1 MSAAAPP
8 VHVSN
13 TTGDLVPATAAD
25 LDERLALALRL
36 VDAVLDCDDRLV
48 KHLVLEE
55 HAECWVQDAQGWTA
69 LHAAAHTGNVDHI
82 KLLLRKG
89 NAVWSIPDNLGCTA
103 GDIAFSMNNTDAYE
117 ELLAEGIRS
126 EMLRA
131 VLEAAHSSGAS
142 DAGSDDAIDAD
153 MAAANA
159 LSAEG
164 DDQATATD
172 ASTTTAAAATATA
185 QLSTASDN
193 ATFLASRL
201 TFTHDSRGQPI
212 ALDAE
217 GNGVMMGWESGIMHQ
232 TARRMCEPAWGD
244 RRQKTWDELHREE
257 EGDREPLRVM
267 NVGFGLGI
275 VDTYLQEYYP
285 TQHLII
291 EPHPDVLAFARDNGW
306 FHKPGVRF
314 YEGTWKDY
322 LKALEAGD
330 EEYVGWDGIYFDTYS
345 EHYADLHAF
354 FQTLP
359 DLLSTSPNAR
369 FSFFHGLGA
378 TSRLLY
384 DVYTSVSEMHLREIG
399 LATEWSEVDVAAEG
413 VGRWEA
419 TGASSAGAAGPGA
432 AGAREKRT
440 EGEGE
445 KKYWR
450 EEMVGR
456 YRLPLCRLEF

>member
-1 MSAAAPP
+1 MATAAPP
-8 VHVSN
+8 VQVSN
-13 TTGDLVPATAAD
+13 TTGDLAQATAAD
-25 LDERLALALRL
+25 IEEKLALALRL
-36 VDAVLDCDDRLV
+36 IDAVCDHDDRLV

-69 LHAAAHTGNVDHI
+69 LHAAAHTGSVEHI

-103 GDIAFSMNNTDAYE
+103 GDIAYSMNNTGAYE

-131 VLEAAHSSGAS
+131 VLEAAKSSAES
-142 DAGSDDAIDAD
+142 DSGSDGPADAD
-153 MAAANA
+153 MATPDAPP
-159 LSAEG
+159 AEG
-164 DDQATATD
+164 ADGAPPSSAPTL
-172 ASTTTAAAATATA
+172 TTTAAAAAT

-201 TFTHDSRGQPI
+201 KFTHDSRGQPI

-232 TARRMCEPAWGD
+232 TARRMCEPAWAD
-244 RRQKTWDELHREE
+244 RRERSWAELQRDE
-257 EGDREPLRVM
+257 EGDREPLNVM

-275 VDTYLQEYYP
+275 VDTYLQEYHP

-291 EPHPDVLAFARDNGW
+291 EPHPDVLAFARKNGW
-306 FHKPGVRF
+306 FDKPGVRF

-354 FQTLP
+354 FQVLP

-384 DVYTSVSEMHLREIG
+384 DVYTAVSEMHLREIG

-419 TGASSAGAAGPGA
+419 TGASSASATGAAA
-432 AGAREKRT
+432 ADAREKRT

-445 KKYWR
+445 RKYWR
-450 EEMVGR
+450 EEMVGQ